1 METDLHVKLVIMGFL
16 LLKNLAAVSF
26 QMCNTIMPLLF
37 MTIKLKRLKNRVDIK
52 ITKNSIITNNKR
64 LIEKQLYG
72 TFLASVLNS

>member
-1 METDLHVKLVIMGFL
+1 METDLHVRLVIMEFL

-52 ITKNSIITNNKR
+52 ITKNGIITNNKR
-64 LIEKQLYG
+64 LIKKQLYG

>member
-1 METDLHVKLVIMGFL
+1 METDLHVRLVIMEFL

-26 QMCNTIMPLLF
+26 PMCNTIMPLLF

-52 ITKNSIITNNKR
+52 ITKNGIITNNKR
-64 LIEKQLYG
+64 LIKKQLYG

>member
-1 METDLHVKLVIMGFL
+1 MHVRLVIMEFL

-52 ITKNSIITNNKR
+52 ITKNGIITNNKR
-64 LIEKQLYG
+64 LIKKQLYG